1 MRTGKFIIGILL
13 LCCFIRMVT
22 GSHILCLRGAWSRR
36 CFAEIRL
43 WINKLA
49 YGGRFPSRWADIPL
63 LNVFTWIR
71 PLRLADEENHWEYR
85 RLPGYS
91 EPKQGDIAVFNSPVD
106 PQLLLVKRIT
116 RVVKKG
122 EPLRIDRRTLLL
134 YRSLILRD
142 GGKVMEKDGKY
153 ISWERASSQYIPKQ
167 RFYYMEG
174 DNRMNSHDSRSFGF
188 ISEEAIIGKFDFVLF
203 SIVPK
208 SKVESNSFATN
219 DDAVSLRFKRS
230 SCRYGWLNHNPARTA
245 ARIYINIYNFQ

>member
-1 MRTGKFIIGILL
+1 MVIGEPCTVPSGSMEPTL
-13 LCCFIRMVT
+13 LC
-22 GSHILCLRGAWSRR
+22 GD
-36 CFAEIRL
+36 RL

-91 EPKQGDIAVFNSPVD
+91 EPKQGDIAVFNSPAD

-142 GGKVMEKDGKY
+142 GGKVMEKDGKIY
-153 ISWERASSQYIPKQ
+153 IDGKSSSQYIPKQ

-188 ISEEAIIGKFDFVLF
+188 ISEEAIIGKFDFEFPRSHSTTIDFMLF
-203 SIVPK
+203 FVHSANKNQSLSSLILNDTFSFFHFLNNVSNVTSSIF
-208 SKVESNSFATN
+208 SAGR
-219 DDAVSLRFKRS
+219 RFK
-230 SCRYGWLNHNPARTA
+230 
-245 ARIYINIYNFQ
+245 

>member
-13 LCCFIRMVT
+13 LCCFIRMVIGEPCT
-22 GSHILCLRGAWSRR
+22 VPSGSMEPTLLCGD
-36 CFAEIRL
+36 RL

-142 GGKVMEKDGKY
+142 GGKVMEKDGKIY
-153 ISWERASSQYIPKQ
+153 IDGKSSSQYIPKQ

-174 DNRMNSHDSRSFGF
+174 DNRMNSHCLLYTSPSPRD
-188 ISEEAIIGKFDFVLF
+188 
-203 SIVPK
+203 
-208 SKVESNSFATN
+208 
-219 DDAVSLRFKRS
+219 
-230 SCRYGWLNHNPARTA
+230 
-245 ARIYINIYNFQ
+245 

>member
-1 MRTGKFIIGILL
+1 MLFFVHSANKNQSLSSLILNDTFSFFHFL
-13 LCCFIRMVT
+13 NNVSNVT
-22 GSHILCLRGAWSRR
+22 SSIFSAGRR
-36 CFAEIRL
+36 
-43 WINKLA
+43 
-49 YGGRFPSRWADIPL
+49 ADIPL

-91 EPKQGDIAVFNSPVD
+91 EPKQGDIAVFNSPAD

-142 GGKVMEKDGKY
+142 GGKVMEKDGKIY
-153 ISWERASSQYIPKQ
+153 IDGKSSSQYIPKQ

-203 SIVPK
+203 SIDSQK
-208 SKVESNSFATN
+208 QWWKAIR
-219 DDAVSLRFKRS
+219 LRRMMMRF
-230 SCRYGWLNHNPARTA
+230 P
-245 ARIYINIYNFQ
+245 

>member
-13 LCCFIRMVT
+13 LCCFIRMVIGEPCT
-22 GSHILCLRGAWSRR
+22 VPSGSMEPTLLCGD
-36 CFAEIRL
+36 RL

-49 YGGRFPSRWADIPL
+49 YGGRFPS
-63 LNVFTWIR
+63 
-71 PLRLADEENHWEYR
+71 

-142 GGKVMEKDGKY
+142 GGKVMEKDGKIY
-153 ISWERASSQYIPKQ
+153 IDGKSSSQYIPKQ

-203 SIVPK
+203 SIDSQK
-208 SKVESNSFATN
+208 QWWKAIR
-219 DDAVSLRFKRS
+219 LRRMMMRF
-230 SCRYGWLNHNPARTA
+230 P
-245 ARIYINIYNFQ
+245 

>member
-13 LCCFIRMVT
+13 LCCFIRMVIGEPCT
-22 GSHILCLRGAWSRR
+22 VPSGSMEPTLLCGD
-36 CFAEIRL
+36 RL

-91 EPKQGDIAVFNSPVD
+91 EPKQGDIAV
-106 PQLLLVKRIT
+106 
-116 RVVKKG
+116 VKKG

-142 GGKVMEKDGKY
+142 GGKVMEKDGKIY
-153 ISWERASSQYIPKQ
+153 IDGKSSSQYIPKQ

-203 SIVPK
+203 SIDSQK
-208 SKVESNSFATN
+208 QWWKAIR
-219 DDAVSLRFKRS
+219 LRRMMMRF
-230 SCRYGWLNHNPARTA
+230 P
-245 ARIYINIYNFQ
+245 

>member
-13 LCCFIRMVT
+13 LCCFIRMVIGEPCT
-22 GSHILCLRGAWSRR
+22 VPSGSMEPTLLCGD
-36 CFAEIRL
+36 RL

-91 EPKQGDIAVFNSPVD
+91 EPKQGDIAVFNSPAD

-142 GGKVMEKDGKY
+142 GGKVMEKDGKIY
-153 ISWERASSQYIPKQ
+153 IDGQSSSQYIPKQ

-203 SIVPK
+203 SIDSQK
-208 SKVESNSFATN
+208 QWWKAIR
-219 DDAVSLRFKRS
+219 LRRMMMRF
-230 SCRYGWLNHNPARTA
+230 P
-245 ARIYINIYNFQ
+245 

>member
-13 LCCFIRMVT
+13 LCCFIRMVIGEPCT
-22 GSHILCLRGAWSRR
+22 VPSGSMEPTLLCGD
-36 CFAEIRL
+36 RL

-91 EPKQGDIAVFNSPVD
+91 EPKQGDIAVFNSPAD

-142 GGKVMEKDGKY
+142 GGKVMEKDGKIY
-153 ISWERASSQYIPKQ
+153 IDGKSSSQYIPKQ

-188 ISEEAIIGKFDFVLF
+188 ISEGNHWKVRFCSFLYRF
-203 SIVPK
+203 PK
-208 SKVESNSFATN
+208 AMVESNSFATN

>member
-1 MRTGKFIIGILL
+1 M
-13 LCCFIRMVT
+13 
-22 GSHILCLRGAWSRR
+22 
-36 CFAEIRL
+36 
-43 WINKLA
+43 
-49 YGGRFPSRWADIPL
+49 

-91 EPKQGDIAVFNSPVD
+91 EPKQGDIAVFNSPAD

-142 GGKVMEKDGKY
+142 GGKVMEKDGKIY
-153 ISWERASSQYIPKQ
+153 IDGKSSSQYIPKQ

-203 SIVPK
+203 SIDSQK
-208 SKVESNSFATN
+208 QWWKAIR
-219 DDAVSLRFKRS
+219 LRRMMMRF
-230 SCRYGWLNHNPARTA
+230 P
-245 ARIYINIYNFQ
+245 

>member
-13 LCCFIRMVT
+13 LCCFIRMVIGEPCT
-22 GSHILCLRGAWSRR
+22 VPSGSMEPTLLCGD
-36 CFAEIRL
+36 RL

-71 PLRLADEENHWEYR
+71 PLRL
-85 RLPGYS
+85 
-91 EPKQGDIAVFNSPVD
+91 
-106 PQLLLVKRIT
+106 
-116 RVVKKG
+116 
-122 EPLRIDRRTLLL
+122 

-142 GGKVMEKDGKY
+142 GGKVMEKDGKIY
-153 ISWERASSQYIPKQ
+153 IDGKSSSQYIPKQ

-203 SIVPK
+203 SIDSQK
-208 SKVESNSFATN
+208 QWWKAIR
-219 DDAVSLRFKRS
+219 LRRMMMRF
-230 SCRYGWLNHNPARTA
+230 P
-245 ARIYINIYNFQ
+245 

>member
-1 MRTGKFIIGILL
+1 MPSGSMEPTL
-13 LCCFIRMVT
+13 LC
-22 GSHILCLRGAWSRR
+22 GD
-36 CFAEIRL
+36 RL

-134 YRSLILRD
+134 YRSLILLD
-142 GGKVMEKDGKY
+142 GGKVMEKDGKIY
-153 ISWERASSQYIPKQ
+153 IDGEILEENYG
-167 RFYYMEG
+167 YYLEGKVMEGYDFSEPVEVGEDEYFVLG
-174 DNRMNSHDSRSFGF
+174 DNRNDSLDSRKIGC
-188 ISEEAIIGKFDFVLF
+188 IPKTDIIG
-203 SIVPK
+203 S
-208 SKVESNSFATN
+208 
-219 DDAVSLRFKRS
+219 AVF
-230 SCRYGWLNHNPARTA
+230 
-245 ARIYINIYNFQ
+245 RIYPFQNIGTLE

>member
-1 MRTGKFIIGILL
+1 MNENGEIHYWYFAAMLFYPYGD
-13 LCCFIRMVT
+13 
-22 GSHILCLRGAWSRR
+22 RGAMYCAFGEHGADVALRR
-36 CFAEIRL
+36 SA
-43 WINKLA
+43 LA

-142 GGKVMEKDGKY
+142 GGKVMEKDGKIY
-153 ISWERASSQYIPKQ
+153 IDGKSSSQYIPKQ

-174 DNRMNSHDSRSFGF
+174 DNRIHSHDSRSFGLT
-188 ISEEAIIGKFDFVLF
+188 IILQ
-203 SIVPK
+203 
-208 SKVESNSFATN
+208 E
-219 DDAVSLRFKRS
+219 LRLE
-230 SCRYGWLNHNPARTA
+230 YT
-245 ARIYINIYNFQ
+245 

>member
-1 MRTGKFIIGILL
+1 M
-13 LCCFIRMVT
+13 LC
-22 GSHILCLRGAWSRR
+22 GD
-36 CFAEIRL
+36 RL

-142 GGKVMEKDGKY
+142 GGKVMEKDGKIY
-153 ISWERASSQYIPKQ
+153 IDGKSSSQYIPKQ

-203 SIVPK
+203 SIDSQK
-208 SKVESNSFATN
+208 QWWKAIR
-219 DDAVSLRFKRS
+219 LRRMMMRF
-230 SCRYGWLNHNPARTA
+230 P
-245 ARIYINIYNFQ
+245 

>member
-1 MRTGKFIIGILL
+1 MNENGEIHYWYFAAMLFYPYGDRGAMYCAFGGSMEPTL
-13 LCCFIRMVT
+13 LC
-22 GSHILCLRGAWSRR
+22 GD
-36 CFAEIRL
+36 RL
-43 WINKLA
+43 LINKLA

-142 GGKVMEKDGKY
+142 GGKVMEKDGKIY
-153 ISWERASSQYIPKQ
+153 IDGKSSSQYIPKQ

-174 DNRMNSHDSRSFGF
+174 G
-188 ISEEAIIGKFDFVLF
+188 
-203 SIVPK
+203 
-208 SKVESNSFATN
+208 
-219 DDAVSLRFKRS
+219 
-230 SCRYGWLNHNPARTA
+230 
-245 ARIYINIYNFQ
+245 

>member
-1 MRTGKFIIGILL
+1 
-13 LCCFIRMVT
+13 MVDD
-22 GSHILCLRGAWSRR
+22 S
-36 CFAEIRL
+36 
-43 WINKLA
+43 
-49 YGGRFPSRWADIPL
+49 PSRWADIPL

-153 ISWERASSQYIPKQ
+153 ISMERAA
-167 RFYYMEG
+167 
-174 DNRMNSHDSRSFGF
+174 RSIYPSNAF
-188 ISEEAIIGKFDFVLF
+188 IIWRGITG
-203 SIVPK
+203 
-208 SKVESNSFATN
+208 
-219 DDAVSLRFKRS
+219 
-230 SCRYGWLNHNPARTA
+230 
-245 ARIYINIYNFQ
+245 

>member
-13 LCCFIRMVT
+13 LCWFIRMVIGEPCT
-22 GSHILCLRGAWSRR
+22 VPSGSMEPTLLCGD
-36 CFAEIRL
+36 RL

-85 RLPGYS
+85 
-91 EPKQGDIAVFNSPVD
+91 PVD

-134 YRSLILRD
+134 YRALILRD
-142 GGKVMEKDGKY
+142 GGKVMEKDGKIY
-153 ISWERASSQYIPKQ
+153 IDGKSSSQYIPKQ

-203 SIVPK
+203 SIDSQK
-208 SKVESNSFATN
+208 QWWKAIR
-219 DDAVSLRFKRS
+219 LRRMMMRF
-230 SCRYGWLNHNPARTA
+230 P
-245 ARIYINIYNFQ
+245 